1 MPSKHST
8 GVRFPPN
15 ADLFFLFLF
24 SDGAHSTQLSSR
36 ADQNVMRL
44 YRDLLYDYN
53 NEIRPSVH
61 PKEPINV
68 TFVFSLTQIIDVDE
82 RNQIL
87 TTNSWVRLHWVDY
100 KLVWDPRLYQNVT
113 RIHIPSDKIWK
124 PDIILYNNADAQ
136 YMKSVMSTD
145 VIVDYLGNIHWPLS
159 AIFTSSC
166 PLDVKHY
173 PFDRQTCILKYASW
187 AYDGTKIDL
196 LLKSEQGDITN
207 YITNTE
213 WSLIGIRAEK
223 NQVIYSC
230 CPEPYPFIDVHVT
243 IERRAMFYVFNLI
256 LPCVLISL
264 IALMGFYM
272 PTDSGEKVTL
282 GITSLLSTT
291 VFLML
296 VAEGMPPTSEA
307 LPLIGIYYGVTI
319 MLVALGTAM
328 TVLTVNIHH
337 TGVHGY
343 PVPPFLQIFAFRY
356 LSKILFVRIEPYH
369 SIAHHV
375 RHMYQ
380 CACAFNTVLSL
391 PFRKFFSEYSD
402 RNFIP
407 IGISFRNF
415 FFGIFRSEFR
425 SEFFFSEYSDRN
437 SVPKMSRF
445 SEFFG
450 IPNSVPHTPGD
461 VDAFSK
467 EHPSECTLSAG
478 LHYKRLQDFDMNQAK
493 KEENCGL
500 QRDSSNLSVISAN
513 VHCNPDDRLLL
524 STRNTKNFD
533 SEKSL
538 RSSLSIKS
546 GSPTAKKKVSFS
558 SLNSHETP
566 IDSPIYGRKL
576 GRTQSQTPSSS
587 HRNSNG
593 NGGITSEITP
603 PNPPKISLTDVD
615 DVFENE
621 QQPVVD
627 EFEKEFL
634 RVMSMVHGIIERN
647 EMRVAE
653 RDKRD
658 AIALEWQQVSWE

>member
-1 MPSKHST
+1 MLTAIYNISLL
-8 GVRFPPN
+8 
-15 ADLFFLFLF
+15 LFFN
-24 SDGAHSTQLSSR
+24 GAQSNQLSSR

-44 YRDLLYDYN
+44 YRDLLNEYN
-53 NEIRPSVH
+53 NEVRPTVH
-61 PKEPINV
+61 PREPINV

-136 YMKSVMSTD
+136 YTKSVMSTD

-223 NQVIYSC
+223 HQVIYSC

-264 IALMGFYM
+264 IALLGFYM

-319 MLVALGTAM
+319 MLVALATAM
-328 TVLTVNIHH
+328 TVFTVNIHH
-337 TGVHGY
+337 NGVHGY

-380 CACAFNTVLSL
+380 
-391 PFRKFFSEYSD
+391 
-402 RNFIP
+402 
-407 IGISFRNF
+407 
-415 FFGIFRSEFR
+415 
-425 SEFFFSEYSDRN
+425 
-437 SVPKMSRF
+437 
-445 SEFFG
+445 
-450 IPNSVPHTPGD
+450 
-461 VDAFSK
+461 K
-467 EHPSECTLSAG
+467 EHPNECKLSAG
-478 LHYKRLQDFDMNQAK
+478 IHYQRLNDFDVAQQEKNK
-493 KEENCGL
+493 KEYDLRRQN
-500 QRDSSNLSVISAN
+500 SNLSVISAN
-513 VHCNPDDRLLL
+513 VHCNPEDRLL
-524 STRNTKNFD
+524 TQNREEKDKN
-533 SEKSL
+533 L
-538 RSSLSIKS
+538 RSSLSIRS
-546 GSPTAKKKVSFS
+546 GSPNKKKVSFS

-566 IDSPIYGRKL
+566 IDSPIYGRKI
-576 GRTQSQTPSSS
+576 GRTQVA
-587 HRNSNG
+587 
-593 NGGITSEITP
+593 NGGTTTTNYVDLSGSPVSEA
-603 PNPPKISLTDVD
+603 N
-615 DVFENE
+615 
-621 QQPVVD
+621 QPCVD

-658 AIALEWQQVSWE
+658 AIALEWQQVAMVLDRFLLVVFLIGTSMSTFVILNQRNLFESTG

>member
-1 MPSKHST
+1 
-8 GVRFPPN
+8 
-15 ADLFFLFLF
+15 
-24 SDGAHSTQLSSR
+24 
-36 ADQNVMRL
+36 
-44 YRDLLYDYN
+44 
-53 NEIRPSVH
+53 
-61 PKEPINV
+61 
-68 TFVFSLTQIIDVDE
+68 
-82 RNQIL
+82 
-87 TTNSWVRLHWVDY
+87 
-100 KLVWDPRLYQNVT
+100 
-113 RIHIPSDKIWK
+113 
-124 PDIILYNNADAQ
+124 
-136 YMKSVMSTD
+136 
-145 VIVDYLGNIHWPLS
+145 
-159 AIFTSSC
+159 
-166 PLDVKHY
+166 
-173 PFDRQTCILKYASW
+173 
-187 AYDGTKIDL
+187 
-196 LLKSEQGDITN
+196 
-207 YITNTE
+207 
-213 WSLIGIRAEK
+213 
-223 NQVIYSC
+223 
-230 CPEPYPFIDVHVT
+230 
-243 IERRAMFYVFNLI
+243 
-256 LPCVLISL
+256 
-264 IALMGFYM
+264 MGFYM

-328 TVLTVNIHH
+328 TVFTVNIHH

-356 LSKILFVRIEPYH
+356 LSKLLFVRIEPYH

-380 CACAFNTVLSL
+380 
-391 PFRKFFSEYSD
+391 
-402 RNFIP
+402 
-407 IGISFRNF
+407 
-415 FFGIFRSEFR
+415 
-425 SEFFFSEYSDRN
+425 
-437 SVPKMSRF
+437 
-445 SEFFG
+445 
-450 IPNSVPHTPGD
+450 
-461 VDAFSK
+461 K
-467 EHPSECTLSAG
+467 EHPNECTLSAG
-478 LHYKRLQDFDMNQAK
+478 VHYNRLKDFETSQVK
-493 KEENCGL
+493 KEEQCGL

-524 STRNTKNFD
+524 STRFPKT
-533 SEKSL
+533 SETDKML

-546 GSPTAKKKVSFS
+546 GSPTAKKKGHVRVSNIPRSTRIMETDVSHLVTENNAFCDCCFCYDAPIFRFAYNDKVSFS

-593 NGGITSEITP
+593 NGGISEAP
-603 PNPPKISLTDVD
+603 PPPPKISLTDVD

-621 QQPVVD
+621 QQPIVD

-658 AIALEWQQVSWE
+658 AIALEWQQVAMVLDRFLLVVFLIGTSMSTFVILNQRSLFESTG

>member
-1 MPSKHST
+1 
-8 GVRFPPN
+8 
-15 ADLFFLFLF
+15 
-24 SDGAHSTQLSSR
+24 
-36 ADQNVMRL
+36 MRL

-113 RIHIPSDKIWK
+113 RLHIPSDKIWK

-328 TVLTVNIHH
+328 TVFTVNIHH

-380 CACAFNTVLSL
+380 
-391 PFRKFFSEYSD
+391 
-402 RNFIP
+402 
-407 IGISFRNF
+407 
-415 FFGIFRSEFR
+415 
-425 SEFFFSEYSDRN
+425 
-437 SVPKMSRF
+437 
-445 SEFFG
+445 
-450 IPNSVPHTPGD
+450 
-461 VDAFSK
+461 K
-467 EHPSECTLSAG
+467 EHPNECTLSAG
-478 LHYKRLQDFDMNQAK
+478 LHYKRLQDFDTKQAK
-493 KEENCGL
+493 KEEECGL
-500 QRDSSNLSVISAN
+500 QRDNSNLSVISAN

-524 STRNTKNFD
+524 STNLQGKIQKNCD
-533 SEKSL
+533 ASEKSL
-538 RSSLSIKS
+538 RSSLSIRS
-546 GSPTAKKKVSFS
+546 ASPTVKKKVSFS
-558 SLNSHETP
+558 SLSHETP

-576 GRTQSQTPSSS
+576 GRTQSQTASSS

-593 NGGITSEITP
+593 NGGITPEIP
-603 PNPPKISLTDVD
+603 PPKISLTDVD

-621 QQPVVD
+621 QQPIVD

-658 AIALEWQQVSWE
+658 AIALEWQQVAMVLDRFLLVVFLIGTSMSTFVILNQRNLFESTG

>member
-1 MPSKHST
+1 
-8 GVRFPPN
+8 
-15 ADLFFLFLF
+15 
-24 SDGAHSTQLSSR
+24 
-36 ADQNVMRL
+36 
-44 YRDLLYDYN
+44 
-53 NEIRPSVH
+53 
-61 PKEPINV
+61 
-68 TFVFSLTQIIDVDE
+68 
-82 RNQIL
+82 
-87 TTNSWVRLHWVDY
+87 
-100 KLVWDPRLYQNVT
+100 
-113 RIHIPSDKIWK
+113 
-124 PDIILYNNADAQ
+124 
-136 YMKSVMSTD
+136 
-145 VIVDYLGNIHWPLS
+145 
-159 AIFTSSC
+159 
-166 PLDVKHY
+166 
-173 PFDRQTCILKYASW
+173 
-187 AYDGTKIDL
+187 
-196 LLKSEQGDITN
+196 
-207 YITNTE
+207 
-213 WSLIGIRAEK
+213 
-223 NQVIYSC
+223 
-230 CPEPYPFIDVHVT
+230 
-243 IERRAMFYVFNLI
+243 MFYVFNLI

-328 TVLTVNIHH
+328 TVFTVNIHH

-356 LSKILFVRIEPYH
+356 LSKLLFVRIEPYH

-380 CACAFNTVLSL
+380 
-391 PFRKFFSEYSD
+391 
-402 RNFIP
+402 
-407 IGISFRNF
+407 
-415 FFGIFRSEFR
+415 
-425 SEFFFSEYSDRN
+425 
-437 SVPKMSRF
+437 
-445 SEFFG
+445 
-450 IPNSVPHTPGD
+450 
-461 VDAFSK
+461 K
-467 EHPSECTLSAG
+467 EHPNECTLSAG
-478 LHYKRLQDFDMNQAK
+478 LHYKRLQDFDTKVAK
-493 KEENCGL
+493 KQEECGLL
-500 QRDSSNLSVISAN
+500 QRDTSNLSVISAN

-524 STRNTKNFD
+524 STRPTRNFD

-546 GSPTAKKKVSFS
+546 ASPMVKKKVSFS
-558 SLNSHETP
+558 SLSHETP

-576 GRTQSQTPSSS
+576 GRTQSQSATTSH

-593 NGGITSEITP
+593 NGGVQMTSSESSHQNQ
-603 PNPPKISLTDVD
+603 NPPKISLTDVD

-621 QQPVVD
+621 QQPKVD

-658 AIALEWQQVSWE
+658 AIALEWQQVAMVLDRFLLVVFLIGTSMSTFVILNQRSLFESTG

>member
-1 MPSKHST
+1 MLTAIYNIS
-8 GVRFPPN
+8 
-15 ADLFFLFLF
+15 LFLF
-24 SDGAHSTQLSSR
+24 FNGAHGGNELSSR

-53 NEIRPSVH
+53 NEVRPSVH
-61 PKEPINV
+61 SKEPINV

-87 TTNSWVRLHWVDY
+87 TTNSWIRLHWVDY

-196 LLKSEQGDITN
+196 LLKSEQGDLTN

-291 VFLML
+291 VFLMM
-296 VAEGMPPTSEA
+296 VAEGMPPTAEA
-307 LPLIGIYYGVTI
+307 LPLIGIYFGVTI

-328 TVLTVNIHH
+328 TVFTVNIHH

-375 RHMYQ
+375 RYMYQ
-380 CACAFNTVLSL
+380 
-391 PFRKFFSEYSD
+391 
-402 RNFIP
+402 
-407 IGISFRNF
+407 
-415 FFGIFRSEFR
+415 
-425 SEFFFSEYSDRN
+425 
-437 SVPKMSRF
+437 
-445 SEFFG
+445 
-450 IPNSVPHTPGD
+450 
-461 VDAFSK
+461 K
-467 EHPSECTLSAG
+467 EHPTECTLSASV
-478 LHYKRLQDFDMNQAK
+478 HYKRLHDFDANVAK
-493 KEENCGL
+493 KEEQYGL
-500 QRDSSNLSVISAN
+500 QRDMSNLSVISAN

-524 STRNTKNFD
+524 GSQSSQKNLNKFD
-533 SEKSL
+533 SEKNL
-538 RSSLSIKS
+538 RSSLSIRS

-558 SLNSHETP
+558 SLNSHGTP

-576 GRTQSQTPSSS
+576 GRTQSQTPTSSY
-587 HRNSNG
+587 RNSNG
-593 NGGITSEITP
+593 NGGITSDP
-603 PNPPKISLTDVD
+603 LPQQLSNPPKISLTDVD
-615 DVFENE
+615 DVFENNE
-621 QQPVVD
+621 NQQPMVD

-653 RDKRD
+653 KDKRD
-658 AIALEWQQVSWE
+658 AIALEWQQVAMVLDRFLLVVFLIGTSMSTFVILNQRNLFEST

>member
-1 MPSKHST
+1 
-8 GVRFPPN
+8 
-15 ADLFFLFLF
+15 
-24 SDGAHSTQLSSR
+24 
-36 ADQNVMRL
+36 
-44 YRDLLYDYN
+44 
-53 NEIRPSVH
+53 
-61 PKEPINV
+61 
-68 TFVFSLTQIIDVDE
+68 
-82 RNQIL
+82 
-87 TTNSWVRLHWVDY
+87 
-100 KLVWDPRLYQNVT
+100 
-113 RIHIPSDKIWK
+113 
-124 PDIILYNNADAQ
+124 
-136 YMKSVMSTD
+136 
-145 VIVDYLGNIHWPLS
+145 
-159 AIFTSSC
+159 
-166 PLDVKHY
+166 
-173 PFDRQTCILKYASW
+173 
-187 AYDGTKIDL
+187 
-196 LLKSEQGDITN
+196 
-207 YITNTE
+207 
-213 WSLIGIRAEK
+213 
-223 NQVIYSC
+223 
-230 CPEPYPFIDVHVT
+230 
-243 IERRAMFYVFNLI
+243 
-256 LPCVLISL
+256 
-264 IALMGFYM
+264 MGFYM

-328 TVLTVNIHH
+328 TVFTVNIHH

-356 LSKILFVRIEPYH
+356 LSKLLFVRIEPYH

-380 CACAFNTVLSL
+380 
-391 PFRKFFSEYSD
+391 
-402 RNFIP
+402 
-407 IGISFRNF
+407 
-415 FFGIFRSEFR
+415 
-425 SEFFFSEYSDRN
+425 
-437 SVPKMSRF
+437 
-445 SEFFG
+445 
-450 IPNSVPHTPGD
+450 
-461 VDAFSK
+461 K
-467 EHPSECTLSAG
+467 EHPNECTLSAG
-478 LHYKRLQDFDMNQAK
+478 VHYNRLKDFETSQVK
-493 KEENCGL
+493 KEEQCGL

-524 STRNTKNFD
+524 STRFPKT
-533 SEKSL
+533 SETDKML

-593 NGGITSEITP
+593 NGGISEAP
-603 PNPPKISLTDVD
+603 PPPPKISLTDVD

-621 QQPVVD
+621 QQPIVD

-658 AIALEWQQVSWE
+658 AIALEWQQVAMVLDRFLLVVFLIGTSMSTFVILNQRSLFESTG

>member
-1 MPSKHST
+1 
-8 GVRFPPN
+8 
-15 ADLFFLFLF
+15 
-24 SDGAHSTQLSSR
+24 
-36 ADQNVMRL
+36 MRL

-53 NEIRPSVH
+53 NEVRPSVH
-61 PKEPINV
+61 SKEPINV

-87 TTNSWVRLHWVDY
+87 TTNSWIRLHWVDY

-196 LLKSEQGDITN
+196 LLKSEQGDLTN

-291 VFLML
+291 VFLMM
-296 VAEGMPPTSEA
+296 VAEGMPPTAEA
-307 LPLIGIYYGVTI
+307 LPLIGIYFGVTI

-328 TVLTVNIHH
+328 TVFTVNIHH

-375 RHMYQ
+375 RYMYQ
-380 CACAFNTVLSL
+380 
-391 PFRKFFSEYSD
+391 
-402 RNFIP
+402 
-407 IGISFRNF
+407 
-415 FFGIFRSEFR
+415 
-425 SEFFFSEYSDRN
+425 
-437 SVPKMSRF
+437 
-445 SEFFG
+445 
-450 IPNSVPHTPGD
+450 
-461 VDAFSK
+461 K
-467 EHPSECTLSAG
+467 EHPTECTLSASV
-478 LHYKRLQDFDMNQAK
+478 HYKRLHDFDANVAK
-493 KEENCGL
+493 KEEQYGL
-500 QRDSSNLSVISAN
+500 QRDMSNLSVISAN

-524 STRNTKNFD
+524 GSQSSQKNLNKFD
-533 SEKSL
+533 SEKNL
-538 RSSLSIKS
+538 RSSLSIRS

-558 SLNSHETP
+558 SLNSHGTP

-576 GRTQSQTPSSS
+576 GRTQSQTPTSSY
-587 HRNSNG
+587 RNSNG
-593 NGGITSEITP
+593 NGGITSDP
-603 PNPPKISLTDVD
+603 LPQQLSNPPKISLTDVD
-615 DVFENE
+615 DVFENNE
-621 QQPVVD
+621 NQQPMVD

-653 RDKRD
+653 KDKRD
-658 AIALEWQQVSWE
+658 AIALEWQQVAMVLDRFLLVVFLIGTSMSTFVILNQRNLFEST

>member
-1 MPSKHST
+1 MLTAIYNIS
-8 GVRFPPN
+8 
-15 ADLFFLFLF
+15 LFLF
-24 SDGAHSTQLSSR
+24 FNGAHSTQLSSR

-113 RIHIPSDKIWK
+113 RLHIPSDKIWK

-328 TVLTVNIHH
+328 TVFTVNIHH

-380 CACAFNTVLSL
+380 
-391 PFRKFFSEYSD
+391 
-402 RNFIP
+402 
-407 IGISFRNF
+407 
-415 FFGIFRSEFR
+415 
-425 SEFFFSEYSDRN
+425 
-437 SVPKMSRF
+437 
-445 SEFFG
+445 
-450 IPNSVPHTPGD
+450 
-461 VDAFSK
+461 K
-467 EHPSECTLSAG
+467 EHPNECTLSAG
-478 LHYKRLQDFDMNQAK
+478 LHYKRLQDFDTKQVK
-493 KEENCGL
+493 KQEECGL
-500 QRDSSNLSVISAN
+500 QRDMSNLSVISAN

-524 STRNTKNFD
+524 STKSSRNID
-533 SEKSL
+533 PEKSL

-546 GSPTAKKKVSFS
+546 ASPTVKKKVSFS

-576 GRTQSQTPSSS
+576 GRTQSQTATSS
-587 HRNSNG
+587 HNRNSNG
-593 NGGITSEITP
+593 NGGITSESHP
-603 PNPPKISLTDVD
+603 PQNPPKISLTDVD

-658 AIALEWQQVSWE
+658 AIALEWQQVAMVLDRFLLVVFLIGTSMSTFVILNQRSLFESTG

>member
-1 MPSKHST
+1 
-8 GVRFPPN
+8 
-15 ADLFFLFLF
+15 
-24 SDGAHSTQLSSR
+24 
-36 ADQNVMRL
+36 
-44 YRDLLYDYN
+44 
-53 NEIRPSVH
+53 
-61 PKEPINV
+61 
-68 TFVFSLTQIIDVDE
+68 
-82 RNQIL
+82 
-87 TTNSWVRLHWVDY
+87 
-100 KLVWDPRLYQNVT
+100 
-113 RIHIPSDKIWK
+113 
-124 PDIILYNNADAQ
+124 
-136 YMKSVMSTD
+136 MKSVMSTD

-319 MLVALGTAM
+319 MLVALATAM
-328 TVLTVNIHH
+328 TVFTVNIHH
-337 TGVHGY
+337 NGVHGY
-343 PVPPFLQIFAFRY
+343 PVPPFLQVFAFRY
-356 LSKILFVRIEPYH
+356 LSKLLFVRIEPYH

-380 CACAFNTVLSL
+380 
-391 PFRKFFSEYSD
+391 
-402 RNFIP
+402 
-407 IGISFRNF
+407 
-415 FFGIFRSEFR
+415 
-425 SEFFFSEYSDRN
+425 
-437 SVPKMSRF
+437 
-445 SEFFG
+445 
-450 IPNSVPHTPGD
+450 
-461 VDAFSK
+461 K
-467 EHPSECTLSAG
+467 EHPNECKLTAG
-478 LHYKRLQDFDMNQAK
+478 LHYHRLADFDAK
-493 KEENCGL
+493 RQEQLKQQQMQRQYDL
-500 QRDSSNLSVISAN
+500 QRDTSNLSVISSN
-513 VHCNPDDRLLL
+513 VHCNQDDRLLRQN
-524 STRNTKNFD
+524 SRYNTQDKAFRN
-533 SEKSL
+533 
-538 RSSLSIKS
+538 SLSAKT
-546 GSPTAKKKVSFS
+546 GSPPVKKKVSFS

-566 IDSPIYGRKL
+566 VDSPIYGRKL
-576 GRTQSQTPSSS
+576 R
-587 HRNSNG
+587 RNSLT
-593 NGGITSEITP
+593 NGGHNCHVDGEKV
-603 PNPPKISLTDVD
+603 PKVSLETDNASCS
-615 DVFENE
+615 NE
-621 QQPVVD
+621 PLVVD
-627 EFEKEFL
+627 EFEREFL

-658 AIALEWQQVSWE
+658 AIALEWQQVAMVLDRFLLVVFLIGTSMSTFVILNQRNLFE

>member
-1 MPSKHST
+1 MLTAIYNIS
-8 GVRFPPN
+8 
-15 ADLFFLFLF
+15 LFLF
-24 SDGAHSTQLSSR
+24 FNGAHSTQLSSR

-113 RIHIPSDKIWK
+113 RLHIPSDKIWK

-328 TVLTVNIHH
+328 TVFTVNIHH

-380 CACAFNTVLSL
+380 
-391 PFRKFFSEYSD
+391 
-402 RNFIP
+402 
-407 IGISFRNF
+407 
-415 FFGIFRSEFR
+415 
-425 SEFFFSEYSDRN
+425 
-437 SVPKMSRF
+437 
-445 SEFFG
+445 
-450 IPNSVPHTPGD
+450 
-461 VDAFSK
+461 K
-467 EHPSECTLSAG
+467 EHPNECTLSAG
-478 LHYKRLQDFDMNQAK
+478 LHYKRLQDFDTKQVK
-493 KEENCGL
+493 KQEECGL
-500 QRDSSNLSVISAN
+500 QRDMSNLSVISAN

-524 STRNTKNFD
+524 STKSSRNIDT
-533 SEKSL
+533 EKSL

-546 GSPTAKKKVSFS
+546 ASPTVKKKGHVRVSNYSHRNTPRIMETDVSHLVSFS

-576 GRTQSQTPSSS
+576 GRTQSQTATSSH

-593 NGGITSEITP
+593 NGGISSESHAP
-603 PNPPKISLTDVD
+603 QNPPKISLTDVD

-658 AIALEWQQVSWE
+658 AIALEWQQVRF